1 MIAYLA
7 AEGFEN
13 ELIREVP
20 DVEAVFGRLVL
31 AGGACPAPAWA
42 ANIWHNPQRVEAMSI
57 SGAVRKLRS
66 VQRNWAFYAP
76 DLYRRHLL
84 IQEQLPKVKI
94 APIEF
99 LGALPPAQLGSWS
112 LIERRTLLFSSRCSS
127 PFPNGEVHM
136 VENKIDPP
144 SRAYLKL
151 WEVFTAH
158 GVRPQAGDRCLDL
171 GSSPGGWT
179 WVLAQLGCEVVSVDK
194 APLAGT
200 IAALPQVRYIAESAF
215 ALEPREAGRI
225 DWLFSD
231 VICYPERLLK
241 LVQRWMADGQAIN
254 FVCTIKLQGE
264 TDLPIIEQF
273 RQIPG
278 SQLIHLYHNKHELT
292 WINLAANR
300 RLPVRC
306 AQAGNQECLGGVREV
321 IALA

>member
-1 MIAYLA
+1 MIAYLTP
-7 AEGFEN
+7 EGFEN

-42 ANIWHNPQRVEAMSI
+42 ANIWFNPERIEAKSI
-57 SGAVRKLRS
+57 GAVVRKLRS

-76 DLYRRHLL
+76 DRYRRHFL
-84 IQEQLPKVKI
+84 IQEQLPKVKVE
-94 APIEF
+94 PIEF
-99 LGALPPAQLGSWS
+99 LGALPSAQLGSWA
-112 LIERRTLLFSSRCSS
+112 LIGPETLLFSARCSS

-151 WEVFTAH
+151 WEVFTVH
-158 GVRPQAGDRCLDL
+158 GVRPQAGERCLDL
-171 GSSPGGWT
+171 GSCPGGWT
-179 WVLAQLGCEVVSVDK
+179 WVLAQLGCEVISVDK
-194 APLAGT
+194 APLAEAIG
-200 IAALPQVRYIAESAF
+200 ALPKVRYVSESAF
-215 ALEPREAGRI
+215 ALEPANVGRV

-231 VICYPERLLK
+231 VICYPERLLR
-241 LVQRWMADGQAIN
+241 LVQRWLADGFAGN

-278 SQLIHLYHNKHELT
+278 SQLLHLFHNKHELT

-300 RLPVRC
+300 LRS
-306 AQAGNQECLGGVREV
+306 
-321 IALA
+321 